1 MAAREDDITMFNLR
15 FTKEMALWR
24 NFSEVIF
31 KWSPPRSTSFAARG
45 PYQYHDLV
53 LGLVVHTVLVGL
65 RSAFSGSAGYP
76 VDHQPVVN

>member
-31 KWSPPRSTSFAARG
+31 KWSPPPGQPLSPRGDLISTTT
-45 PYQYHDLV
+45 LV

-65 RSAFSGSAGYP
+65 RSAVRQGIRSIIS
-76 VDHQPVVN
+76 QL

>member
-31 KWSPPRSTSFAARG
+31 KWSPPGQPLSPRGDCTRRMKNRPCCAAE
-45 PYQYHDLV
+45 
-53 LGLVVHTVLVGL
+53 
-65 RSAFSGSAGYP
+65 AA
-76 VDHQPVVN
+76 